1 MTKYDKEL
9 IFSLIDKLK
18 NVKIEKN
25 IEDKLNKIELDIL
38 EFIEKTNQNEE
49 FKNKSAKKKIR
60 RNYDNKMWNRNK
72 TEDKFNEKD
81 IIPNTIIK
89 NNTKTE
95 KESLLDSIKILINKI
110 SHNNYTK
117 ISNQIIEIYK
127 KIIFKYHNEDN
138 VIVEFNDFII
148 NNIIFNNKLF
158 IPLYSNVYKE
168 LSIINKDICES
179 FLKKL
184 DLFNDIENKLI
195 YHSDKNNDNVIIN
208 KNNDKLKSLCIF
220 IINITKLNLIDND
233 IIIDKTK
240 NLIKFINNQFN
251 VTSNI
256 AFCEELTELLF
267 IIIDEICNNISFYKT
282 LNIEEIKKNILVIS
296 SLKKNDKL
304 SISNKIIFK
313 FMDMRDKFN
322 KLDSSLSQK

>member
-9 IFSLIDKLK
+9 IFSLMDKLK
-18 NVKIEKN
+18 GVKIEKN

-38 EFIEKTNQNEE
+38 EFIEKTNQLEDL
-49 FKNKSAKKKIR
+49 KNKFSKKKIR
-60 RNYDNKMWNRNK
+60 RNYDNKTWNRNK
-72 TEDKFNEKD
+72 LDDKYSEKD

-127 KIIFKYHNEDN
+127 KIIFKYHNEND
-138 VIVEFNDFII
+138 IIKEFDDFII

-168 LSIINKDICES
+168 LSIINKDISES

-184 DLFNDIENKLI
+184 DLFNNIENKLI
-195 YHSDKNNDNVIIN
+195 YHSLENNDNIFIN
-208 KNNDKLKSLCIF
+208 KNNDKLKSLCI
-220 IINITKLNLIDND
+220 
-233 IIIDKTK
+233 
-240 NLIKFINNQFN
+240 
-251 VTSNI
+251 
-256 AFCEELTELLF
+256 LL
-267 IIIDEICNNISFYKT
+267 
-282 LNIEEIKKNILVIS
+282 
-296 SLKKNDKL
+296 
-304 SISNKIIFK
+304 
-313 FMDMRDKFN
+313 
-322 KLDSSLSQK
+322 

>member
-9 IFSLIDKLK
+9 IFSLIDNLK
-18 NVKIEKN
+18 GVKIEKN
-25 IEDKLNKIELDIL
+25 TEDKLNKIELDIL
-38 EFIEKTNQNEE
+38 EFIEKNNQNEDL
-49 FKNKSAKKKIR
+49 KNKSSKKKVR

-72 TEDKFNEKD
+72 LDDKHSEKD

-127 KIIFKYHNEDN
+127 KIIFKYHNEND
-138 VIVEFNDFII
+138 IIKEFNDFII

-168 LSIINKDICES
+168 LSIINKDISES

-184 DLFNDIENKLI
+184 DMFNDMENKLI
-195 YHSDKNNDNVIIN
+195 YHSLENNDNIVIN

-220 IINITKLNLIDND
+220 IINIAKLNLIDND
-233 IIIDKTK
+233 IIINKTT
-240 NLIKFINNQFN
+240 NLLKFINIQFN

-256 AFCEELTELLF
+256 SFCEELTELLF
-267 IIIDEICNNISFYKT
+267 VIVDEICNNISFYKK
-282 LNIEEIKKNILVIS
+282 LNIEEIKKNVLVIS
-296 SLKKNDKL
+296 NLKKNDKI

-313 FMDMRDKFN
+313 FMDIRDKFN
-322 KLDSSLSQK
+322 KLDSSLIQK